1 MMININYLI
10 VAYMLIWFIVFF
22 YLIKLS
28 NNTKQLKK
36 ELENLKKELNIDD

>member
-1 MMININYLI
+1 MININYLI